1 MKKIVAYIGCITLMA
16 TLLINSNGFTLWL
29 SAATYH
35 AKQEVWNRIEAGEV
49 NDIATTLTIPL
60 DHVEH
65 ALNGFSWRDDKHEFT
80 YEGFLYD
87 IIQMDMASDGYHIIA
102 VRDDK
107 EKDLEEKIASQLQ
120 HQNNTDQKHQ
130 SLPKL
135 QLDTQF
141 DVVALTAYFVPDQ
154 TLIMQT
160 NVSKFIESSGYLNSQ
175 INPPDE
181 LI

>member
-1 MKKIVAYIGCITLMA
+1 MA

-29 SAATYH
+29 SAAKYH

-49 NDIATTLTIPL
+49 NDIATTLTIPT

-65 ALNGFSWRDDKHEFT
+65 ALNGFSWRDDKHEFI

-87 IIQMDMASDGYHIIA
+87 IIQMEITSDGYHIIA

-107 EKDLEEKIASQLQ
+107 EQDLEEKIANQLQ